1 LGIPRLNFT
10 QNKEHMQVETVE
22 QFLARGGKITKM
34 QEVKL
39 MTWQECRDLLEKWAW
54 ATHVPEPTET
64 EEEEL

>member
-1 LGIPRLNFT
+1 
-10 QNKEHMQVETVE
+10 MQVETVE

-39 MTWQECRDLLEKWAW
+39 MTWQECSDLLEKWAW
-54 ATHVPEPTET
+54 ATHVPELTET